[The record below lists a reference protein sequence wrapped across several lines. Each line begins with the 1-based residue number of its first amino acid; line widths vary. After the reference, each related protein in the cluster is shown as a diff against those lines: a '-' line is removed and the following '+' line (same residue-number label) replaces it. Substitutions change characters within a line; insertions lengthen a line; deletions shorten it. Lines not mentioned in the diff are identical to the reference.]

1 MTIKLSD
8 FIKTYDNALSNEFC
22 KNICKKFDNDKRISQ
37 GVTGVNPTVN
47 KSFKD
52 TMDLNISTYKSS
64 GWYEEDKI
72 LYENLQKHLKK
83 YFDDIHKSCKNYA
96 GKFFGLYNNIAK
108 INDSGYMVMRYE
120 ATGHFDW
127 HDDFQVEKNLGAR
140 VLTFIWYLND
150 ADKQGCTE
158 FCDGTLVEPKTGRL
172 LIFPAEW
179 IYLHRGKTPKVG
191 RKYICTGW
199 LYFQS

>member
-8 FIKTYDNALSNEFC
+8 FIKTYDNALSDEFC
-22 KNICKKFDNDKRISQ
+22 KNVCKKFDNDKRISQ

-64 GWYEEDKI
+64 DWYEEDKI

-96 GKFFGLYNNIAK
+96 GKFFWSFITILTK
-108 INDSGYMVMRYE
+108 INEFWVHGYEVRSNRS
-120 ATGHFDW
+120 F
-127 HDDFQVEKNLGAR
+127 
-140 VLTFIWYLND
+140 
-150 ADKQGCTE
+150 
-158 FCDGTLVEPKTGRL
+158 RL
-172 LIFPAEW
+172 A
-179 IYLHRGKTPKVG
+179 
-191 RKYICTGW
+191 
-199 LYFQS
+199 